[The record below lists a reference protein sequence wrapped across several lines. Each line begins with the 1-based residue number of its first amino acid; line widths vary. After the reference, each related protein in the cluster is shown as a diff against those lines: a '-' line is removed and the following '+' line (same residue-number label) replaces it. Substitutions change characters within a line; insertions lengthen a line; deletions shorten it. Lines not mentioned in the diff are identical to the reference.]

1 MTDILQTYRDYFT
14 VSQKNGL
21 SQFQTMTAYLGGSAF
36 QTVLD
41 NPVTAYRQ
49 LVQQYAKDAAGKAV
63 DPKVASAEA
72 AAVGRTRPSAATT
85 ATRSCRW
92 TRSTA
97 TSAVPPS

>member
-1 MTDILQTYRDYFT
+1 MSLMQTYSDYFV

-49 LVQQYAKDAAGKAV
+49 VRE
-63 DPKVASAEA
+63 S
-72 AAVGRTRPSAATT
+72 AAVE
-85 ATRSCRW
+85 
-92 TRSTA
+92 
-97 TSAVPPS
+97 TSHWAIVITQF